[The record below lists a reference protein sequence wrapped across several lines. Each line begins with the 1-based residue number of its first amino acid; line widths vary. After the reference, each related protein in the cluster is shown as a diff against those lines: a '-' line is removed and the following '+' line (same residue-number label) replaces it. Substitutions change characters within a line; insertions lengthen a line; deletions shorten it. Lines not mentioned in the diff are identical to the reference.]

1 MDRATRKE
9 LKTDHFAEKVGI
21 AVEEVTAH
29 KKEFTRYGI
38 IAVVVIVLIVA
49 GVTWYRSQAA
59 TRRAAFDSLLRTME
73 ASIAPPGQ
81 AATGS
86 TFATQE
92 DKDKAVAAALEE
104 FTKKYAGTNE
114 EALARYF
121 IASNAIEAGQL
132 DKALTEVEVAIR
144 SGNSDTADIARFM
157 KGNIL
162 ASQGKSDDAE
172 KIYRE
177 LLNSDSG
184 FMSKDEV
191 TVALAK
197 IIAKKNP
204 DEAIKLLEPLRL
216 SEGPTQRIASQTI
229 DQIRTGKK

>member
-1 MDRATRKE
+1 VDRATRKE

-29 KKEFTRYGI
+29 KKEVTRYGI
-38 IAVVVIVLIVA
+38 IGLIVVVLIVA

-59 TRRAAFDSLLRTME
+59 TRRAAFDALLRTME
-73 ASIAPPGQ
+73 APIAPPGQ
-81 AATGS
+81 SAGTS
-86 TFATQE
+86 YATQE
-92 DKDKAVAAALEE
+92 EKDKAVAAALEE

-121 IASNAIEAGQL
+121 IASNAIEDGQI

-144 SGNSDTADIARFM
+144 NGNSDTADIARFM

-162 ASQGKSDDAE
+162 ASQGKNDEAE

-177 LLNSDSG
+177 LLGSSSG
-184 FMSKDEV
+184 FLSKDEV

-197 IIAKKNP
+197 VLAKKNP
-204 DEAIKLLEPLRL
+204 DEAVKLLEPLRL

-229 DQIRTGKK
+229 DQIRSAKN